1 MRSGDKLQEEDN
13 DLATKSLADYHSNRS
28 LAIKVTKSN
37 LGLGLYK
44 LKALSTNVHANRE
57 ATKKLIIGSLS
68 GSYDMDGQVNWK
80 WDANTQG
87 WVAETPPEHPLE
99 SVAEEVIAGYI
110 FDVISSMKAVEEV
123 IWKPER
129 KDSEQTHKL
138 VMDALKTL
146 PNLRHIDVSVTW
158 LRTPLDLDS
167 VTSLQE
173 IIMHEISE
181 TLQVDMFE
189 GLAKA
194 VAQNPQLHL
203 IDIRNAG
210 FYRRN
215 IDEFQCLHQVFK
227 YYPREAPPLR
237 LRDLR
242 MFECRFRLDDITIP
256 HLQHLTSL
264 QLLCVEEHC
273 TLPSQPAS
281 QSGANLDRDLVL
293 QGKDSFC
300 SNLEDVW
307 TAFRSIGVQL
317 ENISI
322 DMVPSSFLDYLAS
335 YSGLKKLNIDLHK
348 LRNSEL
354 SDSMAAK
361 FYDKSIIGHTNTL
374 EELILSTS
382 YEGLWC
388 IGPHNFKTLAQC
400 KNMERLCI
408 GVNLSQLPL
417 PSDRNGDYKTAARSD
432 IEHNLIKRPSWI
444 AALPG
449 HVKCIR
455 YKVRQVLES
464 PPRRS

>member
-1 MRSGDKLQEEDN
+1 
-13 DLATKSLADYHSNRS
+13 
-28 LAIKVTKSN
+28 
-37 LGLGLYK
+37 
-44 LKALSTNVHANRE
+44 
-57 ATKKLIIGSLS
+57 
-68 GSYDMDGQVNWK
+68 MDGQVNWK

-432 IEHNLIKRPSWI
+432 IEHNLITTLLNTAVTHMPKIQFIRILEASVMDCCSARPCEVHSVQGPPSSRVASATILTDFIAPASCKR
-444 AALPG
+444 LPFLAINSLIG
-449 HVKCIR
+449 RRFGFVGCVVEDGELKGSLR
-455 YKVRQVLES
+455 YVLS
-464 PPRRS
+464 NN